1 MERERLRRRQQE
13 IKSHVSTLFTS
24 ISFQESALIQNLC
37 KQIGEDPFLP
47 ANLDTHTRQE
57 SGDSGLSLPSSSTS
71 QSASHTPDFLSNID
85 DSMDGLSGELQSVKV
100 FPCFLL
106 IQFLFCSLVT
116 DNTMDTMPFNDNID
130 NSDEFMVSLFQIIQP
145 L

>member
-1 MERERLRRRQQE
+1 M
-13 IKSHVSTLFTS
+13 
-24 ISFQESALIQNLC
+24 
-37 KQIGEDPFLP
+37 P

-85 DSMDGLSGELQSVKV
+85 DSMDGLSGM
-100 FPCFLL
+100 FPFLYWIFLL
-106 IQFLFCSLVT
+106 KLYLMIVFWLSVT

-130 NSDEFMVSLFQIIQP
+130 NSDEFMVSLFWGLRDFSNKKFICK
-145 L
+145 LRSLLTDDDRLV